1 MNGTFEFLD
10 YLIFG
15 LYAITILAIGLWV
28 SRDKDGK
35 QKNAEDYF
43 LASKSLPW
51 WAVGTSLIAANISAE
66 QFIGMSGSGFALGLA
81 IASYEW
87 MAAITLLVVGKYF
100 LPIFIEKGLYTIPE
114 FIEKRFSTNL
124 KTILAIFWIA
134 LFVFVNLTTVLFL
147 GGKALDTI
155 IGVGDGSI
163 LLNSIIGLGLFAA
176 AYSLWGGLASVAWTD
191 VIQVVILIFG
201 GLLMTYFALANV
213 TDSGSFID
221 GMKYVYEKAPE
232 RFSMILSKGEIIKP
246 NGGDAWWDLPGLAV
260 LIGGIWVAN
269 LYYWG
274 FNQYIIQRTLAAKSL
289 AEGQKGIVF
298 AAFLKLIIPVIVVL
312 PGIIAYVM
320 NLDDSGVLTAASVD
334 PGFIGAAGNIANDN
348 AAPWLIKNFIPVGVK
363 GLILA
368 ALAAAIVS
376 SLASMLNSTSTIFT
390 MDIYRSHFNKNASD
404 AQMVFVGRITA
415 VVALIIAIIIAPQLG
430 SLGQVFIFI
439 QEYTG
444 VVSPGILAVFLMGL
458 FYKKATNNAAIWGA
472 ILSIPIAMYFK
483 VAPTGWSDAS
493 IFVELPFMHQMGY
506 TCIATLAV
514 IALISYLDGNKD
526 MDDYDN
532 IMNDLSLN
540 PNSIPLLA
548 GEVVHADQ
556 NGKCADMNL
565 IIASLPDVIPKAH
578 IISSSGCNAHEDN
591 VHFNSE
597 GYRELGKRYA
607 HKMISLL
614 ENKEIED

>member
-1 MNGTFEFLD
+1 MNATFEFLD

-15 LYAITILAIGLWV
+15 LYAVTILAIGLWV

-390 MDIYRSHFNKNASD
+390 MDIYRSHFNKNATD
-404 AQMVFVGRITA
+404 AQMVSVGRITA

-483 VAPTGWSDAS
+483 VAPKGWSDAS

-506 TCIATLAV
+506 TCLVTLAL
-514 IALISYLDGNKD
+514 IAFISYLDGNKD
-526 MDDYDN
+526 DSKGINLTKKLFATNNTFN
-532 IMNDLSLN
+532 IGAFS
-540 PNSIPLLA
+540 
-548 GEVVHADQ
+548 VV
-556 NGKCADMNL
+556 L
-565 IIASLPDVIPKAH
+565 ITAFL
-578 IISSSGCNAHEDN
+578 
-591 VHFNSE
+591 
-597 GYRELGKRYA
+597 YA
-607 HKMISLL
+607 MFW
-614 ENKEIED
+614 

>member
-1 MNGTFEFLD
+1 MSGTFELLD

-15 LYAITILAIGLWV
+15 LYAITILGIGLWV
-28 SRDKDGK
+28 SRDKKGK

-51 WAVGTSLIAANISAE
+51 WAVGASLIAANISAE

-114 FIEKRFSTNL
+114 FIEKRYSTNL

-232 RFSMILSKGEIIKP
+232 RFSMILSQGEIIKP

-260 LIGGIWVAN
+260 LIGGMWVAN

-320 NLDDSGVLTAASVD
+320 NIDDSGMLTTASVD
-334 PGFIGAAGNIANDN
+334 PGFIGATGNFANDN

-390 MDIYRSHFNKNASD
+390 MDIYKSHFNKNASD
-404 AQMVFVGRITA
+404 AKMVSVGRITA
-415 VVALIIAIIIAPQLG
+415 VVALVIAIIIAPQLG

-458 FYKKATNNAAIWGA
+458 FYKKATNNGAIWGA

-483 VAPTGWSDAS
+483 VAPKGWSDAS

-506 TCIATLAV
+506 TCIATLAI
-514 IALISYLDGNKD
+514 IALISYLDGNQ
-526 MDDYDN
+526 DDPKGINLTKKLFATNKTFN
-532 IMNDLSLN
+532 IGAFSV
-540 PNSIPLLA
+540 LLITA
-548 GEVVHADQ
+548 F
-556 NGKCADMNL
+556 L
-565 IIASLPDVIPKAH
+565 
-578 IISSSGCNAHEDN
+578 
-591 VHFNSE
+591 
-597 GYRELGKRYA
+597 YA
-607 HKMISLL
+607 MFW
-614 ENKEIED
+614 

>member
-15 LYAITILAIGLWV
+15 LYAVTILAIGLWV

-289 AEGQKGIVF
+289 EEGQKGIVF

-320 NLDDSGVLTAASVD
+320 NLDDTGTLTTASVD

-404 AQMVFVGRITA
+404 AQMVSVGRITA

-483 VAPTGWSDAS
+483 VAPKGWSDAS

-514 IALISYLDGNKD
+514 IAFISYLDGNKD
-526 MDDYDN
+526 DSKGINLTKKLFATNNTFN
-532 IMNDLSLN
+532 IGAFS
-540 PNSIPLLA
+540 
-548 GEVVHADQ
+548 VV
-556 NGKCADMNL
+556 L
-565 IIASLPDVIPKAH
+565 ITAFL
-578 IISSSGCNAHEDN
+578 
-591 VHFNSE
+591 
-597 GYRELGKRYA
+597 YA
-607 HKMISLL
+607 MFW
-614 ENKEIED
+614 

>member
-155 IGVGDGSI
+155 IGVGDGAI

-298 AAFLKLIIPVIVVL
+298 AALLKLIIPVIVVL

-320 NLDDSGVLTAASVD
+320 NLDDSGVLTATSID

-348 AAPWLIKNFIPVGVK
+348 AAPWLIKNFIPSGVK

-415 VVALIIAIIIAPQLG
+415 VIALIIAIIIAPQLG

-483 VAPTGWSDAS
+483 VAPKGWSDAS

-526 MDDYDN
+526 DSKAINLTNKLFATNSTFN
-532 IMNDLSLN
+532 IGAFS
-540 PNSIPLLA
+540 
-548 GEVVHADQ
+548 VV
-556 NGKCADMNL
+556 L
-565 IIASLPDVIPKAH
+565 ITAFL
-578 IISSSGCNAHEDN
+578 
-591 VHFNSE
+591 
-597 GYRELGKRYA
+597 YA
-607 HKMISLL
+607 MFW
-614 ENKEIED
+614 